1 MLVLA
6 VDVGIRNLAICAID
20 TSCGIVHWVNEPL
33 STGAYQPQHNVQ
45 YVHEFLARN
54 AALFARADEIVVE
67 KQMRVNM
74 RIIEAVIQ
82 SRFFDKCKV
91 VHPRTIKA
99 AFGLGRGNYAL
110 NKKASV
116 DFVRERLESLEQES
130 NWRSFFA
137 NAKKRDDL
145 ADAYIMALFFSGG
158 GRVSKPC
165 STLAQGRMAAMTRSP
180 TSRASIIPEPLE
192 SSESSTCT
200 PCLPCGSSSKP
211 PATQTMKAPT
221 SSNS

>member
-6 VDVGIRNLAICAID
+6 VDVGIRNLAICAMD
-20 TSCGIVHWVNEPL
+20 TAHGIVHWANEPL
-33 STGAYQPQHNVQ
+33 STGPYQPQYNVQ

-54 AALFARADEIVVE
+54 AALFALADEIVVE

-74 RIIEAVIQ
+74 RIIEAVIH
-82 SRFFDKCKV
+82 SRYFDKCKV

-110 NKKASV
+110 NKRASV
-116 DFVRERLESLEQES
+116 DFVQARLQSLEEPS
-130 NWRSFFA
+130 NWRDFFA
-137 NAKKRDDL
+137 NARKRDDL

-158 GRVSKPC
+158 GRISKPC
-165 STLAQGRMAAMTRSP
+165 STLAQGRMAAATSPSPRRESTR
-180 TSRASIIPEPLE
+180 REASEPF
-192 SSESSTCT
+192 ESSTFAT
-200 PCLPCGSSSKP
+200 CLPCGSSSRP
-211 PATQTMKAPT
+211 PAIQTMNAPT

>member
-6 VDVGIRNLAICAID
+6 IDVGIKNLALCAMD
-20 TSCGIVHWVNEPL
+20 TADGLVHWANEAL
-33 STGAYQPQHNVQ
+33 SGSTYQPMHNVQ
-45 YVHEFLARN
+45 YVHEFIARN
-54 AALFARADEIVVE
+54 ASLFERANEIVIE

-82 SRFFDKCKV
+82 SRFYDKCKV
-91 VHPRTIKA
+91 VHARTIKT

-116 DFVRERLESLEQES
+116 DYVHQHLELFGQPKWQSH
-130 NWRSFFA
+130 FA
-137 NAKKRDDL
+137 RAKKRDDL

-158 GRVSKPC
+158 GKVSRPC
-165 STLAQGRMAAMTRSP
+165 ATLGQGRHLPPSP
-180 TSRASIIPEPLE
+180 EASK
-192 SSESSTCT
+192 SSESSTRAT
-200 PCLPCGSSSKP
+200 CLPCGSTLTP
-211 PATQTMKAPT
+211 PATQTVVPAT

>member
-6 VDVGIRNLAICAID
+6 VDVGIRNLAICAMD
-20 TSCGIVHWVNEPL
+20 TAHGIVHWANEPL
-33 STGAYQPQHNVQ
+33 SIGAYQPQHNVQ

-54 AALFARADEIVVE
+54 AALFALADEIVVE

-74 RIIEAVIQ
+74 RIIEAVIH

-99 AFGLGRGNYAL
+99 AFGIGRGNYAL

-116 DFVRERLESLEQES
+116 DFVQARLQSFEEPH
-130 NWRSFFA
+130 WRNFFA
-137 NAKKRDDL
+137 SAKKRDDL

-165 STLAQGRMAAMTRSP
+165 STLAQGRMAAMTSP
-180 TSRASIIPEPLE
+180 SPPSPSTTREASEPF
-192 SSESSTCT
+192 ESSTFT
-200 PCLPCGSSSKP
+200 PCLPCGSNSRP
-211 PATQTMKAPT
+211 HAMQMMNAPT